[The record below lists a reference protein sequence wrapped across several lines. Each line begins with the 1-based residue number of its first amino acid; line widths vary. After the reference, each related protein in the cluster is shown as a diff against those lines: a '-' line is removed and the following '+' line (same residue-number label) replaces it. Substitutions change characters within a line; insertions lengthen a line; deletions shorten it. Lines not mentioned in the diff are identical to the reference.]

1 MPALPG
7 ERSVP
12 VITVPQIV
20 SRTPSPIGLIPG
32 SNVKQI
38 LSDALL
44 SFSPLATLVGAESNR
59 ALAHR
64 VTNFKQSLVVSLAP
78 IGALSM
84 MATACKGANLPGLK
98 DMLGVGDEDINDAAR
113 AIGCSTLI
121 GDVMPSMDKHGGV
134 IPAAKGESL
143 ENAASAIVRLAWNTG
158 DRRTGDR
165 TGERRTGE
173 RRTGE
178 REAAERMLDFAAL
191 RRVVTMFTA
200 GTISG
205 RVVWQLD
212 SKQAS
217 EEKTERVREAL
228 RMSEIGSGFGVFE
241 AMDDLKDGK
250 GMVELHWPSPAMPM
264 ETNPIVIYLYGGF
277 FALSFL
283 SVAILAASPLLSW
296 QSPIASTLLVGGQA
310 FLVLGH
316 VAVRSMVI
324 SQRKTLKIPIPKTG
338 LGQHWMM
345 INKTRFPSALARRP
359 YSFSPLFPD
368 HVTLSQHHS
377 LNSNFVVTWH
387 TLLTLVALVAGFIA
401 FYVGG
406 KSSDIKTV
414 LIYIGLFILANVLKG
429 PVVLYANKPEYQCL
443 KAFEHKKKLAMP
455 SSKMEPVIP
464 VPAPQSG
471 KPFLEI
477 IIT

>member
-1 MPALPG
+1 MPVLPG

-12 VITVPQIV
+12 VTTVPQIV

-59 ALAHR
+59 ALARR

-121 GDVMPSMDKHGGV
+121 GDVMPSMDKHGGL
-134 IPAAKGESL
+134 IPAAKSESL
-143 ENAASAIVRLAWNTG
+143 ENAASVIVRLAWT
-158 DRRTGDR
+158 
-165 TGERRTGE
+165 TGE

-178 REAAERMLDFAAL
+178 REAGERMLDFAAL

-212 SKQAS
+212 SKPAFEERS
-217 EEKTERVREAL
+217 EKVREAL

-241 AMDDLKDGK
+241 AMDDLKGGK
-250 GMVELHWPSPAMPM
+250 GMVELHWPLPAMPM

-277 FALSFL
+277 FTLSFL

-296 QSPIASTLLVGGQA
+296 QSPITSTLLVGGQA

-377 LNSNFVVTWH
+377 LNNNFVVTWH
-387 TLLTLVALVAGFIA
+387 ALLTLFALVAGFIA

-443 KAFEHKKKLAMP
+443 KTFEHKRKLPMA
-455 SSKMEPVIP
+455 SSNMELMP
-464 VPAPQSG
+464 VPASQSG
-471 KPFLEI
+471 RPLSEMT
-477 IIT
+477 IT

>member
-7 ERSVP
+7 EPYVSLT
-12 VITVPQIV
+12 TVPQIV
-20 SRTPSPIGLIPG
+20 SRTPTSIGLIPG
-32 SNVKQI
+32 SDVKQI

-121 GDVMPSMDKHGGV
+121 GDVMPSMDKHGGL
-134 IPAAKGESL
+134 IPAAKSESL

-158 DRRTGDR
+158 
-165 TGERRTGE
+165 ERR
-173 RRTGE
+173 RGE

-212 SKQAS
+212 SKQAF
-217 EEKTERVREAL
+217 EERTEKVREAL

-241 AMDDLKDGK
+241 AMDDLKGGK

-277 FALSFL
+277 FTLSFL

-310 FLVLGH
+310 FLALGD

-345 INKTRFPSALARRP
+345 IDKTRFPSALA
-359 YSFSPLFPD
+359 
-368 HVTLSQHHS
+368 
-377 LNSNFVVTWH
+377 
-387 TLLTLVALVAGFIA
+387 
-401 FYVGG
+401 
-406 KSSDIKTV
+406 
-414 LIYIGLFILANVLKG
+414 
-429 PVVLYANKPEYQCL
+429 
-443 KAFEHKKKLAMP
+443 
-455 SSKMEPVIP
+455 
-464 VPAPQSG
+464 
-471 KPFLEI
+471 
-477 IIT
+477 